1 MVKIYGDMY
10 LDFIFAGVGRLP
22 DIGEEVFSE
31 SLDVQLGG
39 GSMAIAVILNKL
51 GVEQR
56 LVTAL
61 GAEYLSDICRM
72 LLAKEEMSFE
82 NVFTESWSPVIV
94 TSVVSMAEDRT
105 FICNNPLKGN
115 FRVESD
121 RLYKLLR
128 GTPITYYHSEYQDVY
143 RRLREEGTTIVYD
156 TGWEYNLDIATVKE
170 DLAYVDIFT
179 PNDKEALKMTGAASI
194 EEALDILS
202 AHVRTVVIKVGDK
215 GCVAKDRGRVFR
227 VGMPCVFPAV
237 DTTGAGDNFM
247 AGMIYGLY
255 HDWDFEKALQMANVV
270 AGYSTTAMGC
280 YKAGIT
286 IEKAMDLLSLYGT
299 H

>member
-10 LDFIFAGVGRLP
+10 LDFIFSGVDRLP
-22 DIGEEVFSE
+22 GIGEEVFSK

-61 GAEYLSDICRM
+61 GDEYLSDICRM
-72 LLAKEEMSFE
+72 LLTKEGMSFE
-82 NVFTESWSPVIV
+82 NVFKGDWSPVIV
-94 TSVVSMAEDRT
+94 TSVVSMAEDRS
-105 FICNNPLKGN
+105 FICNNPLRGN
-115 FRVESD
+115 FSIESD

-143 RRLREEGTTIVYD
+143 RRLREEGTIIVYD
-156 TGWEYNLDIATVKE
+156 TGWEYNLAIETVKD
-170 DLAYVDIFT
+170 DLIHVDVFT
-179 PNDKEALKMTGAASI
+179 PNDKEALKMTGAATI
-194 EEALDILS
+194 EEALEILS
-202 AHVRTVVIKVGDK
+202 EHVETVVIKIGEQ
-215 GCVAKDRGRVFR
+215 GCVAKDRGRLIR

-255 HDWDFEKALQMANVV
+255 HHWDFEKALQMANVV
-270 AGYSTTAMGC
+270 AGFSTTAMGC

-286 IEKAMDLLSLYGT
+286 IEKAMELLALYGE